1 MMGMFQMLMMLMH
14 ILSKRF
20 CEARFCNVPIQSSVI
35 AAGSGNKALSGKMYN
50 TGVWLY
56 RLAYEAFPRKLFNS
70 IVLAKEEDDWVQAN
84 LEKVDFD
91 AFWESIISQ
100 KMYNNFLICQEK
112 MKDGEPL
119 QKFWMSFLK
128 MVELLLNTIYAIRAG
143 YSELLLEC
151 IRNVLS
157 YKFAYG
163 NINYARYLF
172 AMLGNMLQLPK
183 DFPEV

>member
-1 MMGMFQMLMMLMH
+1 M
-14 ILSKRF
+14 
-20 CEARFCNVPIQSSVI
+20 
-35 AAGSGNKALSGKMYN
+35 
-50 TGVWLY
+50 
-56 RLAYEAFPRKLFNS
+56 
-70 IVLAKEEDDWVQAN
+70 LAKEEDDWVQAK

-91 AFWESIISQ
+91 AFWESVISQ